1 MVQVSGPPF
10 GEYPPTIDGVTDAV
24 INGKKVANVFDIKRQ
39 IFERESKNF
48 RTLEFY
54 RKTSKKVMSL
64 FSDAQ
69 IVGADNEVT
78 SVPIWY
84 ANPERA
90 IAKIFQSRN
99 LQLPVMTAAID
110 ATDEDLDRRKPN
122 FNIEFWTVHN
132 KKTRRHTRVASLAPK
147 AVNLT
152 YRLNLWAKYTE
163 DMNQLVEYVE
173 YKFHPHLRV
182 GTTFDEQT
190 YAFLTAISENSV
202 YEAPDREDRVLRK
215 TVTFNLET
223 YMPSRK
229 YMIQSNGDIREM
241 DYEVGIE
248 GVEAATET
256 LVTYP
261 LPTDPIGETT

>member
-1 MVQVSGPPF
+1 MVEVSGPPF
-10 GEYPPTIDGVTDAV
+10 GEYPPTIDGVTDAS
-24 INGKKVANVFDIKRQ
+24 IGGHRVANTFDIKRQ

-48 RTLEFY
+48 RTQEFY
-54 RKTSKKVMSL
+54 RETSKKVMSL

-69 IVGADNEVT
+69 IVGPDGEVV
-78 SVPIWY
+78 SVPVWY

-90 IAKIFQSRN
+90 IAKIFQART
-99 LQLPVMTAAID
+99 LQLPVMTIGID
-110 ATDEDLDRRKPN
+110 VTDEDPTRRKPN
-122 FNIEFWTVHN
+122 FNIEFWTIHN
-132 KKTRRHTRVASLAPK
+132 KKTRRHTRVASLSPK

-152 YRLNLWAKYTE
+152 YRLNMWTKYTE

-190 YAFLTAISENSV
+190 YAFLTAVSENSV
-202 YEAPDREDRVLRK
+202 FEVADREDRVLRK
-215 TVTFNLET
+215 TATFELET

-241 DYEVGIE
+241 NYEVDIE
-248 GVEAATET
+248 NGEFASET
-256 LVTYP
+256 LVINP
-261 LPTDPIGETT
+261 LPTEPVPKV